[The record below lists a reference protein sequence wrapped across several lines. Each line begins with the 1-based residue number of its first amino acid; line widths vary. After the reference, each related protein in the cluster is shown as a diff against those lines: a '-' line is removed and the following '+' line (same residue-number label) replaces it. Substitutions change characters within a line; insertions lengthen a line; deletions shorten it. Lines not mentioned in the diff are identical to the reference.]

1 VVDLPNF
8 GILGPLLVRTPEQ
21 THRIAGKKP
30 RLLLASLLLEAN
42 QVVGADMLIE
52 VLWPA
57 NPPSSAVANL
67 RTYVSS
73 LRGAVGAAGARIVA
87 QPAGYAV
94 EVRTEQLDAL
104 LFEDLV
110 ARARAAAGRTEE
122 AAGHL
127 RSALALWRGNPLSDL
142 PGSPLWDGRL
152 RSLAQARLGAAEEL
166 VAAKLAREEYTAAI
180 DDLRGLIGEHPYRED
195 LWQQLILAL
204 HRSGRR
210 AEALHAYT
218 TIRRQLV
225 DELGIEPGQ
234 DLRDAHAAVLSDDL
248 PSAPAQITPAPQ
260 RAETHPPTGA
270 ATFPGQGDSSPVA
283 HVLPAGSSPDMGMP
297 AGPDGGASP
306 AEPPAPPHRMP
317 VPHQLPADIPD
328 FTGRGEAVAALVRA
342 LSPDGREADGPPSI
356 AVIVGPPGVG
366 KSALAVHCAHAV
378 RARYPNGQ
386 LHLCLGGTGPQEPA
400 DPGDLLAE
408 ALRALGVA
416 EAALPGSV
424 HERATLY
431 RSLLAER
438 PMLVFL
444 DDAADAAQ
452 VRALLPGSACAVVVT
467 SRRRITALPGT
478 LLLELDPLSPA
489 EGEELLG
496 RIAGAARVAAER
508 EAALAILDA
517 CGHLPLAIRVAGAR
531 LAGRPGWS
539 LRELQRRL
547 ADEATRLDELRAGD
561 LEVRASFDLSYR
573 DLPGDAAQAFRTLG
587 LLGQASVPGWVADAV
602 LDRHR
607 ADAVVDTLVDVSL
620 LRQVG
625 TDPLGQ
631 PRYRLHDLVRCTAM
645 EKAGGEA
652 ERQALTRVVGGW
664 MTAAEHATTRLP
676 TTLFSMTS
684 EAAPRWSLEGGM
696 LGRLTADPLSWFD
709 TERESLVETVRLAAR
724 TGLAQSAWGLA
735 ATLVPYFDLHCRLD
749 EWQLTH
755 RVALDSA
762 RAAGDRRG
770 EAAMLRGLGQVCLYQ
785 DRYAEA
791 EEMLR
796 RARAIFR
803 ELGDARGEAISICG
817 LGAVDQFS
825 GRHLRA
831 LGYFRHALAMF
842 LAIGDPSGEAYARQA
857 VGRVYLSLQDLRQ
870 ASRWLGEA
878 LRLAG
883 ELGDSHREGCVSMQL
898 GRLHDLTA
906 ESDEAMRFQG
916 RALDIF
922 ETLGDRHCGAYALHN
937 LGGLRAARGERSHGS
952 AELQRSLEIFQQL
965 GDRSG
970 EADTFQTLGEL
981 YRSAGRTALASHYLH
996 RAVELRRRLRE
1007 DAEERRLSVSSG
1019 SA

>member
-1 VVDLPNF
+1 MVDLPNF
-8 GILGPLLVRTPEQ
+8 GILGPLVVRTPE
-21 THRIAGKKP
+21 HAVRVAGKKP

-42 QVVGADMLIE
+42 QVVASDVLIE

-67 RTYVSS
+67 RTYVSA
-73 LRGAVGAAGARIVA
+73 LRGAVGEAGARIVA
-87 QPAGYAV
+87 QPSGYAV
-94 EVRTEQLDAL
+94 ELRAEQLDAL

-110 ARARAAAGRTEE
+110 ARARAAGRTEE

-127 RSALALWRGNPLSDL
+127 RRALALWRGNPLGDL
-142 PGSPLWDGRL
+142 PGSPVWDGRL

-166 VAAKLAREEYTAAI
+166 VATKLAREEYTAAI
-180 DDLRGLIGEHPYRED
+180 DDLRELIGEHPYRED
-195 LWQQLILAL
+195 LWQRLILAL

-218 TIRRQLV
+218 TVRRQLV

-248 PSAPAQITPAPQ
+248 PPQPMEQAAPSGVGTPAAG
-260 RAETHPPTGA
+260 AEAPVAVPGA
-270 ATFPGQGDSSPVA
+270 PSADPPVA
-283 HVLPAGSSPDMGMP
+283 HG
-297 AGPDGGASP
+297 
-306 AEPPAPPHRMP
+306 MP
-317 VPHQLPADIPD
+317 VPHQLPADVPD
-328 FTGRGEAVAALVRA
+328 FTGRAEAVAALTRA
-342 LSPDGREADGPPSI
+342 LSPGKRGADGPPSI
-356 AVIVGPPGVG
+356 AVVVGPPGVG

-378 RARYPNGQ
+378 RAAYPEGQ
-386 LHLCLGGTGPQEPA
+386 LHLCLGGTDRTPA
-400 DPGDLLAE
+400 DPGDLLAQ

-416 EAALPGSV
+416 EAALPASV
-424 HERATLY
+424 HERAALY

-444 DDAADAAQ
+444 DDAADTAQ
-452 VRALLPGSACAVVVT
+452 VRPLLPGSGCAVLVT
-467 SRRRITALPGT
+467 SRRRITELPGA
-478 LLLELDPLSPA
+478 LLLELDVLTPA

-496 RIAGAARVAAER
+496 RIAGAGRVAGER

-517 CGHLPLAIRVAGAR
+517 CGHLPLAVRVAGAR

-547 ADEATRLDELRAGD
+547 ADETTRLDELRAGD
-561 LEVRASFDLSYR
+561 LEVRASVDLSYHR
-573 DLPGDAAQAFRTLG
+573 LSGDAAQAFRTLA
-587 LLGQASVPGWVADAV
+587 LLGPASVPGWVADAV

-631 PRYRLHDLVRCTAM
+631 PRYRLHDLVRCTAK
-645 EKAGGEA
+645 EKGGGEV
-652 ERQALTRVVGGW
+652 ERQALTRVLGGW
-664 MTAAEHATTRLP
+664 MSAAEHATTRLP

-684 EAAPRWSLEGGM
+684 EAAPRWGLERET
-696 LGRLTADPLSWFD
+696 LGRMTADPLSWFVA
-709 TERESLVETVRLAAR
+709 ERESLVEAVRLAAR
-724 TGLAQSAWGLA
+724 MGLAQSAWGLA

-749 EWQLTH
+749 DWQLTH
-755 RVALDSA
+755 RLALDSA
-762 RAAGDRRG
+762 QAAGDRRG

-791 EEMLR
+791 DEMLR
-796 RARAIFR
+796 RARVIFR

-817 LGAVDQFS
+817 LGAVNQFS

-842 LAIGDPSGEAYARQA
+842 LADGDPSGEAYARQA
-857 VGRVYLSLQDLRQ
+857 IGRVYLSLQDLRQ

-898 GRLHDLTA
+898 GRLHDLAA

-922 ETLGDRHCGAYALHN
+922 ETLGDRHCGAYALQN
-937 LGGLRAARGERSHGS
+937 LGGLLAARGDRSHGS
-952 AELQRSLEIFQQL
+952 AELQRSLVIFQQL

-970 EADTFQTLGEL
+970 EADTFQTLGEV
-981 YRSAGRTALASHYLH
+981 YRSSGRAALASHYLH
-996 RAVELRRRLRE
+996 RAVELRKQLRD
-1007 DAEERRLSVSSG
+1007 DAEDRRLSASS
-1019 SA
+1019 S

>member
-1 VVDLPNF
+1 MVDLPNF

-21 THRIAGKKP
+21 IVRIAGKKP
-30 RLLLASLLLEAN
+30 KLLLASLLLEAN
-42 QVVGADMLIE
+42 QVVGSDVLIE
-52 VLWPA
+52 ILWPA

-73 LRGAVGAAGARIVA
+73 LRPAVTEAGARIVA
-87 QPAGYAV
+87 HPSGYAI
-94 EVRTEQLDAL
+94 EPATEQLDVL

-110 ARARAAAGRTEE
+110 GRARAAQSAGE

-127 RSALALWRGNPLSDL
+127 RAALALWRGNPLGDL
-142 PGSPLWDGRL
+142 PASPLWDGRL
-152 RSLAQARLGAAEEL
+152 RALAHARLGAAEAL
-166 VAAKLAREEYTAAI
+166 VAAKMAGEEYASAI
-180 DDLRGLIGEHPYRED
+180 EDLRELIAEHPYRED

-218 TIRRQLV
+218 TIRRQLI

-234 DLRDAHAAVLSDDL
+234 DLRDAHAAVLAGDPPPD
-248 PSAPAQITPAPQ
+248 PA
-260 RAETHPPTGA
+260 GA
-270 ATFPGQGDSSPVA
+270 LVA
-283 HVLPAGSSPDMGMP
+283 AKSGHALPA
-297 AGPDGGASP
+297 
-306 AEPPAPPHRMP
+306 
-317 VPHQLPADIPD
+317 PHQLPADMPD
-328 FTGRGEAVAALVRA
+328 FTGRTDAVAALTGA
-342 LSPDGREADGPPSI
+342 LSPRDQAADGPPAI
-356 AVIVGPPGVG
+356 AVVVGPPGVG

-378 RARYPNGQ
+378 RAHYPEGQ
-386 LHLCLGGTGPQEPA
+386 LHLCLGSTGQTPA

-408 ALRALGVA
+408 ALRALGVP
-416 EAALPGSV
+416 EAALPASA

-452 VRALLPGSACAVVVT
+452 VRALLPGSGSSVLVT
-467 SRRRITALPGT
+467 SRRRITELPGA
-478 LLLELDPLSPA
+478 LLLELDVLSPE

-496 RIAGAARVAAER
+496 RIAGADRVAAER
-508 EAALAILDA
+508 AAALAILES

-539 LRELQRRL
+539 LDVLRQRL
-547 ADEATRLDELRAGD
+547 ADEATRLDELSAGD

-573 DLPGDAAQAFRTLG
+573 RLPGEAAQALRTFG
-587 LLGQASVPGWVADAV
+587 LLGPASVPGWVADAV

-620 LRQVG
+620 LRLVG

-631 PRYRLHDLVRCTAM
+631 PRYRLPDLVRCTAR
-645 EKAGGEA
+645 EKAGGEV
-652 ERQALTRVVGGW
+652 EREALTRVLGGW
-664 MTAAEHATTRLP
+664 MSAAEHATSRLP

-684 EAAPRWSLEGGM
+684 QAAPRWSLERET

-709 TERESLVETVRLAAR
+709 AERESLVDAVRLAAGA
-724 TGLAQSAWGLA
+724 GLVQSAWGLA

-749 EWQLTH
+749 DWQTTH
-755 RVALDSA
+755 RIALDSA

-791 EEMLR
+791 DEMVR
-796 RARAIFR
+796 KARVIFR
-803 ELGDARGEAISICG
+803 ELGDTRGEAISICG
-817 LGAVDQFS
+817 LGAVNQFS

-842 LAIGDPSGEAYARQA
+842 LAVNDTSGEAYARQA
-857 VGRVYLSLQDLRQ
+857 IGRVYLSLQDLGQ

-883 ELGDSHREGCVSMQL
+883 ELGDTHREGCVSMHL
-898 GRLHDLTA
+898 GRLPDLAA
-906 ESDEAMRFQG
+906 EPDQAMRYQG

-922 ETLGDRHCGAYALHN
+922 ETLGDRHCGAYALQG
-937 LGGLRAARGERSHGS
+937 LGGLRAARGDRSHGGD
-952 AELQRSLEIFQQL
+952 ELRRSLEIFQQL

-970 EADTFQTLGEL
+970 EAAAFQALGDL
-981 YRSAGRTALASHYLH
+981 YRSSGRTALASHYFH
-996 RAVELRRRLRE
+996 RALELRRRLRE
-1007 DAEERRLSVSSG
+1007 LSRDSLGTSPAG
-1019 SA
+1019 